1 MAKAVKR
8 IRQRRDPRTKRVLAK
23 VQDPKLLKELG
34 TELCQLTVDFLR
46 EMDVSRKDRLD
57 MISAATATNKRRA
70 KPSRAVMHKF
80 LALSDMLSVWR
91 SDKRYTGSEGL
102 PRRLP
107 INGKGLTLETLAR
120 RFLPD
125 TPLGEVMRIITLQG
139 EVQLHK
145 DGKVA
150 LAGSSVL
157 IHEKTKEQSLASFI
171 TRVRAL
177 AANQLHNI
185 ALPSEVKGKGYFER
199 QVTGVLSEKAF
210 RKYSQ
215 EVRPQLQDI
224 CDHVESGL
232 QVAPSRRGGKNGKV
246 CGLAL
251 FLFQEEGKMY

>member
-1 MAKAVKR
+1 MAKAVKSSR
-8 IRQRRDPRTKRVLAK
+8 HRRAPKSNQLLAK
-23 VQDPKLLKELG
+23 VQDPILLKDLG
-34 TELCQLTVDFLR
+34 AELCQLVADFLW
-46 EMDVSRKDRLD
+46 EMDISGKDRMD
-57 MISAATATNKRRA
+57 MFTAATGSSKRRA
-70 KPSRAVMHKF
+70 KPSRTVMHKF

-91 SDKRYTGSEGL
+91 SDKRYTGADGL

-107 INGKGLTLETLAR
+107 INGRGLTLRALAR

-125 TPLGEVMRIITLQG
+125 TALSEVLRIITSQG
-139 EVQLHK
+139 EVQRHK
-145 DGKVA
+145 DGKVS

-157 IHEKTKEQSLASFI
+157 IHEKTKEQALASFI

-177 AANQLHNI
+177 AANSLHNI
-185 ALPSEVKGKGYFER
+185 ALPAEVKGKGYFER

-215 EVRPQLQDI
+215 EVRPQLQVI

-232 QVAPSRRGGKNGKV
+232 QLAPNRRADKSGKV
-246 CGLAL
+246 CGMAL